1 MSHLEPS
8 PSDRATLGFLVGRF
22 TGEGALG
29 KGVTRVSKQVVGRWE
44 VGGHFLSLA
53 MTASYLVGEE
63 VADVHHALAVVGVMT
78 RPDGSLDARVFTDSG
93 QIYGHRL
100 VVESG
105 RVSFRD
111 RVPHEI
117 RASEARK
124 ILVATE
130 YGYEETLEVDR
141 GGQGFE
147 RYSVVRLRR
156 QAD

>member
-1 MSHLEPS
+1 V
-8 PSDRATLGFLVGRF
+8 DG
-22 TGEGALG
+22 
-29 KGVTRVSKQVVGRWE
+29 TRCHDSIGGQKQ
-44 VGGHFLSLA
+44 F
-53 MTASYLVGEE
+53 
-63 VADVHHALAVVGVMT
+63 VGVMT

-93 QIYGHRL
+93 QIYEHRL

-124 ILVATE
+124 ILVATD
-130 YGYEETLEVDR
+130 YGYEETLEIDR
-141 GGQGFE
+141 GGRRFE
-147 RYSVVRLRR
+147 RYSVVRLLR